1 MPHILSVGTAVP
13 AHEVSMEESMAV
25 SRSLFADAFP
35 DIDRLLSVFA
45 HSTIRKRHFAAP
57 LTWLAQSHPFAE
69 KNKLFIDV
77 ACTLGMDAINR
88 CLSAA
93 SLTAQDID
101 CLIFNTSTG
110 LSTPSIDARLVNL
123 LGLRQDVTR
132 IPLWGLGCAGGAT
145 GLSRAFDYVQAYPEA
160 VAVLVCVELCGLTFI
175 KEDVSKSNLVA
186 TSLFGDGAGAVLVA
200 GDAFAR
206 KHGLQQTP
214 RFVSRKTCTWYDSL
228 DVMGW
233 DVTDAG
239 LKVIFSQDIPTLVKK
254 RMRSNVD
261 DFLSAHNLQRSQIDH
276 FILHPGGPKVIT
288 AYQQALEI
296 SDGQTRF
303 AEEVLTEYGN
313 MSSPTVLFVLEK
325 ALQQPWQEREIGL
338 VGALGPGFSSELI
351 LLEQG
356 GG

>member
-1 MPHILSVGTAVP
+1 MPHIISVGTAVP
-13 AHEVSMEESMAV
+13 IHEVSMEASMAV

-45 HSTIRKRHFAAP
+45 HSNIRKRHFAAP
-57 LTWLAQSHPFAE
+57 LEWLTEDHPFAE

-77 ACTLGMDAINR
+77 ACSLGMDAINR
-88 CLSAA
+88 CLSRA
-93 SLTAQDID
+93 SLSVHDID

-110 LSTPSIDARLVNL
+110 LSTPSIDARLVNR

-132 IPLWGLGCAGGAT
+132 IPIWGLGCAGGAT
-145 GLSRAFDYVQAYPEA
+145 GLSRAFDYVRAYPDA

-175 KEDVSKSNLVA
+175 KQDVSKSNLVA

-200 GDAFAR
+200 GDAFAA
-206 KHGLQQTP
+206 KHGLQDTP
-214 RFVSRKTCTWYDSL
+214 RFLSRKTCTWYDSL

-261 DFLSAHNLQRSQIDH
+261 DFLSEQQLTRAQINH
-276 FILHPGGPKVIT
+276 FILHPGGPKVIN

-296 SDGQTRF
+296 GHEQTQH
-303 AEEVLTEYGN
+303 AEEILAEYGN

-325 ALQQPWQEREIGL
+325 SLQTPWRKQEIGL
-338 VGALGPGFSSELI
+338 LGALGPGFSSELI

-356 GG
+356 GT